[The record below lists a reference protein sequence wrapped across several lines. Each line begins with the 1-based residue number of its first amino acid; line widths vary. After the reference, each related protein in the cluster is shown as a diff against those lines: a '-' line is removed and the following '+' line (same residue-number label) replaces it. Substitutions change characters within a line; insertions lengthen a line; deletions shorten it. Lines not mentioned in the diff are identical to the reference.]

1 MADIIQLKEDGVAKY
16 MKTHAKAIDG
26 IDGNL
31 VKASGNE
38 TVLGTKNFQDGL
50 QVGGI
55 DVLSAKSASQTFNST
70 TTGEIQAGSI
80 KLVRKGPFVIATL
93 NFQVRS
99 DRDITQD
106 QNIFS
111 GLNSNL
117 ACDVDF
123 TDSVSTYGGATAL
136 VNIQSTKMTARTTLA
151 KDTWY
156 IGRIVYEAKN

>member
-1 MADIIQLKEDGVAKY
+1 MADIVQLKENGVGKY
-16 MKTHAKAIDG
+16 MKTHVDAIDG
-26 IDGNL
+26 VDGKL
-31 VKASGNE
+31 VKATGNE
-38 TVLGTKNFQDGL
+38 TILGTKDFKDGL
-50 QVGGI
+50 QVDGI
-55 DVLSAKSASQTFNST
+55 AVLSAKSASQTFDST

-80 KLVRKGPFVIATL
+80 KFVRKGPFVIATL

-117 ACDVDF
+117 ACDADF
-123 TDSVSTYGGATAL
+123 TESISTYGGTTAL
-136 VNIQSTKMTARTTLA
+136 INVQATKMTARTTLV